1 MPTEYFLAHL
11 WLVPLFPLAAAAVM
25 LLCGR
30 HLPKSAVNVFCVGG
44 VFLSMIYALGAILQL
59 LARAVSQRQV
69 EYVLFDWLP
78 AGAMHTT
85 AGVLTNFDAPWGYLF
100 DPLTVVMIG
109 VVTGV
114 GFLIHV
120 YSMGYM
126 AHEGGYYRFFGYLN
140 LFMFSMLTLVLAN
153 NILEMFVGWE
163 GVGLCSYLLIGFYFQ
178 KKSATDAGKKAF
190 IVNRIGDAG
199 FILGVFL
206 MAGTV
211 GTIRFSALRT
221 AIFAGG
227 FHHGDVALTAIAL
240 LLFVGATGKSAQLP
254 LYVWLPDAMEGPTPV
269 SALIHAATMVTAGVY
284 MVVRTSA
291 IFSMAPLAL
300 EVMAGV
306 GAATAIFAATI
317 GVLQTDI
324 KKVLAYSTISQL
336 GYMFLA
342 CGVGAFSA
350 GIFHLMTHAF
360 FKGLLFL
367 AAGSV
372 IHAMSG
378 EQDMLK
384 MGGLA
389 KKIPTT
395 YRTMLVATL
404 AIAGIPPLAG
414 FFSKDEILGRA
425 FGVSHLLWLVGW
437 ITAGVTSFY
446 MFRLL
451 FLTFYGESRVSQEAE
466 HHLHESPA
474 SMTVPLVILALL
486 SIVGGWVGIGGRFEK
501 FLAPVTDPPR
511 MAWVALP
518 LAPTTTPYTM
528 NGMETG
534 VALQVIP
541 ATQTQPPASDQAP
554 ESLLMIL
561 SVAVALLGIGL
572 AYYLYLK
579 RTDLPAKIAASA
591 GGLYR
596 LVYEKYYVDQIYDA
610 MFVNRAKDLGL
621 ALGAFDRIFVDGL
634 FINGAGRLTRVTS
647 VISAWWDKWFVD
659 GLVNL
664 GARIFWLVSYPM
676 RMLQTGRVGS
686 YALLI
691 VIGLLVFLGY
701 YLHAAGL
708 TVANLWH

>member
-1 MPTEYFLAHL
+1 MPTEYFLAHV
-11 WLVPLFPLAAAAVM
+11 WLIPLFPLAAAAMM
-25 LLCGR
+25 LLFGR
-30 HLPKSAVNVFCVGG
+30 HFPKAAVNVFCVGG
-44 VFLSMIYALGAILQL
+44 VFLSMLYAFGAILQL
-59 LARAVSQRQV
+59 LARPVSQRVV

-85 AGVLTNFDAPWGYLF
+85 AGQLVRFDAQWGYLF
-100 DPLTVVMIG
+100 DPLTVVMLG

-120 YSMGYM
+120 YSIGYM
-126 AHEGGYYRFFGYLN
+126 SHEGGYYRFFGYLN

-163 GVGLCSYLLIGFYFQ
+163 GVGLCSYLLIGFYFH

-206 MAGTV
+206 MAGTL
-211 GTIRFSALRT
+211 GTINFTQLWPAIAL
-221 AIFAGG
+221 GN
-227 FHHGDVALTAIAL
+227 FHHGDAALTAIAL

-395 YRTMLVATL
+395 YRTMLAATL
-404 AIAGIPPLAG
+404 AISGIPPLAG
-414 FFSKDEILGRA
+414 FFSKDEILGRT
-425 FGVSHLLWLVGW
+425 FGASHLLWLVGW
-437 ITAGVTSFY
+437 ITAGVTAFY

-451 FLTFYGESRVSQEAE
+451 FLTFSGESRVSPEAE
-466 HHLHESPA
+466 HRIHESPA

-486 SIVGGWVGIGGRFEK
+486 SIVGGLVGIDGRFEK
-501 FLAPVTDPPR
+501 FLDPVVAPPAMGMLTEGPASPASLSLRHDEVEAPAAPQEAEKEAGEATPELLL
-511 MAWVALP
+511 MALSV
-518 LAPTTTPYTM
+518 
-528 NGMETG
+528 G
-534 VALQVIP
+534 VAL
-541 ATQTQPPASDQAP
+541 AG
-554 ESLLMIL
+554 IL
-561 SVAVALLGIGL
+561 L

-596 LVYEKYYVDQIYDA
+596 LVYNKYYVDQIYDA
-610 MFVNRAKDLGL
+610 MFVNRVKDLALG
-621 ALGAFDRIFVDGL
+621 LGAFDRIFIDGL
-634 FINGAGRLTRVTS
+634 FINGAGRLTRATGLV
-647 VISAWWDKWFVD
+647 SAWWDKWFVD

-691 VIGLLVFLGY
+691 VVGLLVFIGY
-701 YLHAAGL
+701 YLHAAGF
-708 TVANLWH
+708 TMANLWH

>member
-1 MPTEYFLAHL
+1 MPQEYFLAHV

-25 LLCGR
+25 LLFGR
-30 HLPKSAVNVFCVGG
+30 HLSKTAVNAFCVGG
-44 VFLSMIYALGAILQL
+44 VFLSAVYAFGAIVQL
-59 LARAVSQRQV
+59 LARPWPSRVV

-78 AGAMHTT
+78 LGRIHTT
-85 AGVLTNFDAPWGYLF
+85 AGNFAFLDVKWGYLF
-100 DPLTVVMIG
+100 DPLTVVMLG

-114 GFLIHV
+114 GFLIHL
-120 YSMGYM
+120 YSVGYM

-163 GVGLCSYLLIGFYFQ
+163 GVGLCSYLLIGFYFH
-178 KKSATDAGKKAF
+178 KKAATDAGKKAF

-206 MAGTV
+206 MAGTL
-211 GTIRFSALRT
+211 GTINFTSLRP
-221 AIFAGG
+221 AIFLGH
-227 FHHGDVALTAIAL
+227 FHYGDAALTAIAL

-284 MVVRTSA
+284 MVARTSA
-291 IFSMAPLAL
+291 IFQMAPLAL
-300 EVMAGV
+300 EVMACV

-350 GIFHLMTHAF
+350 GVFHLMTHAF

-384 MGGLA
+384 MGALA

-425 FGVSHLLWLVGW
+425 FGVNHVLWFVGW
-437 ITAGVTSFY
+437 ITAGLTAFY

-451 FLTFYGESRVSQEAE
+451 NLTFYGESRVSPEVE
-466 HHLHESPA
+466 HHIHESPWT
-474 SMTVPLVILALL
+474 MTVPLVILALL

-501 FLAPVTDPPR
+501 FLQPVVSPR
-511 MAWVALP
+511 I
-518 LAPTTTPYTM
+518 TYS
-528 NGMETG
+528 E
-534 VALQVIP
+534 P
-541 ATQTQPPASDQAP
+541 APPASASGAFLLGAVIESPSAAMADERQENAGTP
-554 ESLLMIL
+554 EALLMTL
-561 SVAVALLGIGL
+561 SVAAALAGITL
-572 AYYLYLK
+572 AWFLYLK

-591 GGLYR
+591 GGLYT
-596 LVYEKYYVDQIYDA
+596 LVYNKYYVDQIYDA
-610 MFVNRAKDLGL
+610 LFVNRVKDLGL

-634 FINGAGRLTRVTS
+634 FVNGAGRLTRVIS
-647 VISAWWDKWFVD
+647 VVSAWWDKWFVD

-664 GARIFWLVSYPM
+664 GARIFWLVSYPV

-686 YALLI
+686 YALWI
-691 VIGLLVFLGY
+691 VLGMLVLFGCY
-701 YLHAAGL
+701 MHASHYTA
-708 TVANLWH
+708 ANLWH